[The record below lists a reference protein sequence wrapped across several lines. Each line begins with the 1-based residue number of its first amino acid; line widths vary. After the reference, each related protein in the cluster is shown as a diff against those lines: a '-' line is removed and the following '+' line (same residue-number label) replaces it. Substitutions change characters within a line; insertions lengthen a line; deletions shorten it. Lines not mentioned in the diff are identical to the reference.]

1 MGKNIIL
8 NESQFKDIMRKV
20 LHENANDDGMF
31 IDYDDMI
38 TLLHKMIDNDFYL
51 YFSNGRVFNCNSMHE
66 KGEIFYAVCTGHPR
80 LMPNGR
86 IGLSNKNYGYFEM
99 ENLLDPDSGYGDN
112 DEEY

>member
-1 MGKNIIL
+1 M
-8 NESQFKDIMRKV
+8 MRKV
-20 LHENANDDGMF
+20 LHENANDDGTF
-31 IDYDDMI
+31 IDYDDII

-51 YFSNGRVFNCNSMHE
+51 YFSNGRVFNCSAMHE

-99 ENLLDPDSGYGDN
+99 ENLLEPDSGYRDN
-112 DEEY
+112 DEQY